1 MGFARVHISDLW
13 LLRWYRCAS
22 SLALWRSLR
31 CGATTSNQVLE
42 VRGYNIKSGAGFAG
56 FAGYLN
62 GFAAS
67 NQVLNLLGLLGILMG
82 LLGMFNGFAGFFFF
96 LFLFLNLGFGSV
108 GILVDS
114 GGTVAGRPK
123 G

>member
-1 MGFARVHISDLW
+1 MGSGGV
-13 LLRWYRCAS
+13 CAS
-22 SLALWRSLR
+22 SHIGSLASALVPLR
-31 CGATTSNQVLE
+31 EFTRVMEKLE

-82 LLGMFNGFAGFFFF
+82 LQH
-96 LFLFLNLGFGSV
+96 
-108 GILVDS
+108 
-114 GGTVAGRPK
+114 
-123 G
+123 

>member
-1 MGFARVHISDLW
+1 MGSGGV
-13 LLRWYRCAS
+13 CAS
-22 SLALWRSLR
+22 SHIGSLASALVPLR
-31 CGATTSNQVLE
+31 EFTRVMKKLE

-82 LLGMFNGFAGFFFF
+82 LLVSFFFF
-96 LFLFLNLGFGSV
+96 FLNLGFDSV
-108 GILVDS
+108 GLLVGS
-114 GGTVAGRPK
+114 GGMVAGPAQ